1 MTEIKDNV
9 NDKPLVRFNE
19 KGFVLNYSVTRNEE
33 IAFIDYETNNITFKQ
48 MPLPIEKLK
57 EMIKYYDNNKKDH
70 ETYLAR
76 EKEDENNKSEDSK

>member
-33 IAFIDYETNNITFKQ
+33 IAFIDYE
-48 MPLPIEKLK
+48 
-57 EMIKYYDNNKKDH
+57 NNKKDH
-70 ETYLAR
+70 ETYLTR